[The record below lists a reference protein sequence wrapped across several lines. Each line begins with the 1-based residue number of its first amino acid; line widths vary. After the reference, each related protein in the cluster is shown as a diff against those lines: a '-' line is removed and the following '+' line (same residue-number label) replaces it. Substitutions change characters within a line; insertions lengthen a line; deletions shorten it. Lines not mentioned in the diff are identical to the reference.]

1 MLWVVFENSESF
13 FSVICY
19 IGSGTPK
26 INDLKKENYDLVLT
40 HLVSASPVLKTAIS
54 LQVFLDVSSLYIYY
68 IAFLP

>member
-1 MLWVVFENSESF
+1 MVWVVFEKSEFF

-19 IGSGTPK
+19 IGSGTPQ
-26 INDLKKENYDLVLT
+26 NSDLKKENYDLVLT

-54 LQVFLDVSSLYIYY
+54 LQVFLDISSLYILY